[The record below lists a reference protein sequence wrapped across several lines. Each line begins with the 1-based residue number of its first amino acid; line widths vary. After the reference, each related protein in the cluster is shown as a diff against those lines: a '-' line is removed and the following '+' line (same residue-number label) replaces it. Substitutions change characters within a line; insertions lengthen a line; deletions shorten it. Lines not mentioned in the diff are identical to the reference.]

1 MDNKQKEKIIF
12 FGVSLT
18 MFLVFVIWI
27 TTLQFPQTKSIK
39 ENFDFAAY
47 KEQLSSAIAEAGDK
61 LDFIEAKP
69 ASSTAPT
76 TLEIQARVDVLAK
89 DLESRTNSSST
100 TAASTEI
107 IATTTASTTAE
118 IELANLKQRLEE
130 IEIKLNDKQ

>member
-39 ENFDFAAY
+39 ENFDFATY

-61 LDFIEAKP
+61 LTAIETKP

-76 TLEIQARVDVLAK
+76 ADEIQARVDALTK
-89 DLESRTNSSST
+89 DLESRTNST
-100 TAASTEI
+100 TATSTEI

-118 IELANLKQRLEE
+118 IELANLKQRLED